1 MAATGRSSVFPM
13 HDQPAIASPTSVLP
27 SPGTI
32 SLARGIPAPET
43 FPVDELAEC
52 SRRAIERHGRVALNY
67 GDPQGFAPLCEWL
80 AERHGVAP
88 EQILVTPGSI
98 MGLSFVAR
106 ALLNGDGR
114 AAVEAPCYDRMITLL
129 GRLGAEIAAV
139 PRTEEGLDLD
149 ALRSACEGDSRPAF
163 LYMLPTFHNPT
174 GRTLTRAEREAV
186 ADLCVERELT
196 VIEDDP
202 YGLLRIDGEA
212 LPQLHELLR
221 RRDAGHLAVHL
232 SSFSKTVSPGLR
244 VGYIVAPLS
253 LVDDLRELATATY
266 VSPPLLAQA
275 QLYEY
280 VSSGYL
286 EPHLDE
292 LCAFLRPRRDAL
304 LEVFAARMPPDARW
318 TRPAGGYFMWLDLP
332 EAVPAAALAERSA
345 AAGVTI
351 VPGSGFFAGTG
362 GEHGARLSFSF
373 PAVEEIRTAADR
385 LAELIAGWS

>member
-1 MAATGRSSVFPM
+1 M
-13 HDQPAIASPTSVLP
+13 HDPPTIAPPTSVLP
-27 SPGTI
+27 APGTI
-32 SLARGIPAPET
+32 SLARGIPSPDT
-43 FPVDELAEC
+43 FPIDELAEC
-52 SRRAIERHGRVALNY
+52 ARSAIERHGRVALNY

-98 MGLSFVAR
+98 MGLSFVAG
-106 ALLNGDGR
+106 ALLDGHGHGV
-114 AAVEAPCYDRMITLL
+114 VEAPCYDRMITLL
-129 GRLGAEIAAV
+129 DRLGAEVTPVA
-139 PRTEEGLDLD
+139 RTDDGLDLD
-149 ALRSACEGDSRPAF
+149 ALRRACERTPRPAF
-163 LYMLPTFHNPT
+163 LYTLPTFHNPT
-174 GRTLTRAEREAV
+174 GRTLTGAEREAL
-186 ADLCVERELT
+186 ADLCVERELM
-196 VIEDDP
+196 VVEDDP

-212 LPQLHELLR
+212 IPQLHELLR

-253 LVDDLRELATATY
+253 LVGRLRELATAAY

-286 EPHLDE
+286 EPHLE
-292 LCAFLRPRRDAL
+292 QLCAFLRPRRDAL
-304 LEVFAARMPPDARW
+304 LEVFAARMPAEARW
-318 TRPAGGYFMWLDLP
+318 TRPDGGYFMWLELP
-332 EAVPAAALAERSA
+332 ETVEAATLAERSA

-351 VPGSGFFAGTG
+351 VSGAGFFAGSG

-373 PAVEEIRTAADR
+373 PTAEEIHIAAERLADLVTAAT
-385 LAELIAGWS
+385 